1 MDIIFVDER
10 EDVQKKTF
18 TKWINSQLGK
28 GNHPLVKDLF
38 FDLRDGT
45 RLLGL
50 LEVLCG
56 KELPREKGR
65 LRVHHL
71 NNVGRALK
79 VLQDNNVKLVNIST
93 NDIVDGNQKLTL
105 GLVWSIILHWQVH
118 GVLSNASDEFPQTN
132 LEKTL
137 LAWCRDATSGY
148 TDVNIRNFTTSWS
161 DGLAFNALIHRF
173 RPHLF
178 DYDALTKKDVNSRLE
193 HAFQIAYKYLG
204 IDKLLDPEDV
214 NTSLPDKK
222 SVMMYI
228 MCFFQSLHNQSVP
241 LRRLDSADFSEESAE
256 ASHLNYDS
264 DITSYQASLED
275 VLTWLLEDEEKLKE
289 QSVADSLDGI
299 KEQFHEHEAFMLE
312 LAKHQQAVE
321 KVLFSGNQLF
331 TQGKITPAEQEEIV
345 VQMQLLNGRWQ
356 DIRSRAL
363 ERQND
368 LHEKFM
374 SLQKVQL
381 DNISKWL
388 SEMENKLEHLPPLGP
403 NLDAL
408 KKQAEMQ
415 KHLMEEVER
424 KRDAM
429 NGITKIVFVLDEDTS
444 QIAYTSLKKQL
455 DQIEQQWSNVCQV
468 VSERNA
474 LLESLIPQW
483 QQLEDEELCFSQWL
497 QRKEQQLST
506 ITLKPGADSRV
517 LLEQVKLLQSVEQ
530 DLDIHHRLFNQ
541 LTERAQKIKEQLEV
555 GSLGVIEI
563 TEKIEKLTQ
572 RWDALVLLM
581 EDLSKKL
588 ANMEEEKTAST
599 NRKQNELIH
608 SPPSDPNQQENE
620 QGGAKKRRL
629 DSWRMQEWYE
639 NYEAVNL
646 WLDRAES
653 TMGIAAYETSGNDIS
668 PWDTLSLDDQQVLLE
683 DTEADF
689 RAQKSK
695 VEKLLSQGAQVIK
708 DLESVGENP
717 IKIQKIMRDVES
729 RWKALVAAVEN
740 QKCNVQLQLDADRLR
755 CEKDALE
762 LILNSQV
769 RWIETTQRAMLDRK
783 PDECRRMAEQC
794 KLRLTSLQGHE
805 EKIEKLRKET
815 NEVKKKSPSLMSFA
829 VEVDQFC
836 KEWDVMS
843 RRLAEMERSLNHAML
858 QAPPVVFMDAAQS
871 LDTWLVNVHQAL
883 ISEQISVVELD
894 QMQDQLAK
902 LKELQSTIE
911 EEESN
916 LDYVRSTRNQLL
928 KTDKDAPWVGELN
941 HQVQHLESTWSEVCK
956 LIHVM
961 MEGLEKYI
969 VKLQQFQ
976 SEAAGL
982 MNWMLDVDQFL
993 AAEDPAVGDISTLE
1007 AQLEQSNALQE
1018 DIKTLGPNVFQIEI
1032 AGKELLENAGETP
1045 FAAELR
1051 NQISSLKEN
1060 WERVVE
1066 QTNNKNVKLK
1076 DALSGSNELTEIMSD
1091 LSDWLQKLETEIPE
1105 DGPVSNSS
1113 DLMSKNKK
1121 LQLLLNKAEK
1131 RHQEYEKLAFAF
1143 KNLSNS
1149 SHQKSLENVSDE
1161 FENLKSKWEGTVS
1174 KIKDLSKKY
1183 KEIALKYNEF
1193 CNLVMRENDWLDR
1206 LEKKLKRSP
1215 ESAADAEEISEN
1227 LDDLENYLRHH
1238 PSDRIPKIQNIGQYL
1253 VSNDV
1258 LVTPVERDVNL
1269 VTRRFEELSRQGRD
1283 RQQLLENSIAE
1294 AQQCERHILT
1304 VQAWI
1309 SHIDTVLQNRL
1320 DNDISSQDVPE
1331 ELTQLEAEFSEKE
1344 QSIKCLQED
1353 VENYRSRGRI
1363 EAAHRLE
1370 EQLRLVE
1377 EKFSEL
1383 QEKFVKFQ
1391 TPCNFGNKLN
1401 HIGTMLN
1408 EVDDGLDSF
1417 QFSSEDSDSSESQL
1431 EKCLVT
1437 ETRTALESAVKKESN
1452 LEAEIFHYQEWLHAA
1467 RMDADKTAP
1476 EKTKNVSEMEVQLC
1490 NDILSEVRNKKNLLD
1505 SLLERAKNSDESS
1518 EESIVELQ
1526 HEYSMFEQKLMKRI
1540 ETLKHLQEELVSI
1553 EQKKN
1558 ELIKTSNQM
1567 GKLKEKFAVKPELVE
1582 VEEKFEILSSKIQNL
1597 VANQEIDVKRA
1608 TIEQLRASPVQLPIS
1623 EPGSPKIEEIGLK
1636 IRRLNSVLDE
1646 LGAFTTNKTNINNF
1660 DSTSQLKEEL
1670 KALTERATSV
1680 EEDMNQLRS
1689 EWQVHSNREDSSTAR
1704 LNHQMKELTDKYMNV
1719 TEKAET
1725 QCQKLNEKIDRWSD
1739 LERKHENLSDRL
1751 QYLLSNFKDIEKAPV
1766 SRQKAL
1772 EDEAKNLQ
1780 SEFENLQQEAT
1791 EIGASKTLLQ
1801 KLLRESTTH
1810 LAGLSMRLD
1819 ELENLKQK
1827 SVKTA
1832 LTQTDKNQVIV
1843 LETSSYAIVP
1853 DFIAKVNKVRE
1864 AVAAVNRQLHQP
1876 ELAGKDFEDF
1886 GRQESSLKGIKDG
1899 MNALKPN
1906 VELVFAEKENIV
1918 KKASKAD
1925 AAQIERVSEKL
1936 NEEWKKLNTAY
1947 EERYKKWQKSS
1958 SVWQGFESDLR
1969 SMTSWLVSSET
1980 ILAHSRLQNGD
1991 LDYERAR
1998 MHQEMLQ
2005 KQVSEKM
2012 AMMESINVTG
2022 QKVLDQCSAPDAI
2035 LLQEQLDSLNKRWKT
2050 LVAELAARKAKLDED
2065 KSTLAVV
2072 KDEMEDLTSWLKETE
2087 TLLCGTPRTTDLA
2100 NAKVLLGKLKEHER
2114 DIPSRRSS
2122 LLTIM
2127 LAGSLVNVEDVETLE
2142 QRYAKV
2148 TGLLPDRRQNLE
2160 KYVNG
2165 LSKFQEEAVTE
2176 SEWLKDS
2183 RKTLEDRLAL
2193 YSAGRTVSNPSDVTK
2208 EDVVSHHK
2216 TVSKLVQQQNELEY
2230 AAQKSSLILSPS
2242 VKRTASNLASEWAS
2256 LTQVLKKLRP
2266 YERCPSPVNLD
2277 LIPSSSSNSAI
2288 IEARRSRLTFG
2299 GTLPTS
2305 GPGKIW
2311 ADQLCELQDWLEG
2324 QDLNLQMQVV
2334 DVTDENA
2341 IVSVIEKVQ
2350 KFLNEQDQKNVQLK
2364 KLLAAVAHFRQKGD
2378 YNKELEARALHLHS
2392 EWEEVREGAMQ
2403 RKRQLEG
2410 MLADGRSFEER
2421 RRDVDAWLSRLQARL
2436 ERMPPVGQ
2444 TLDIL
2449 EAQLK
2454 EQKALQAEVGQ
2465 WKGAVEGVTRT
2476 AHKIAADCPHDDAN
2490 RLRAIADRI
2499 NQRYTEL
2506 AISVQ
2511 ARGKALLNA
2520 LNSLQQ
2526 LDKALDR
2533 FLAWLSETESALELL
2548 EAEEEKYGPRDD
2560 FHHRSHGCQEQIRVK
2575 FVFSS

>member
-1 MDIIFVDER
+1 MDIVFVDER

-38 FDLRDGT
+38 YDLRDGT

-56 KELPREKGR
+56 KELRRERGR

-71 NNVGRALK
+71 NNVGCALK

-93 NDIVDGNQKLTL
+93 NDIVDGNPKLTL

-118 GVLSNASDEFPQTN
+118 GVLRNASNELPQTN

-148 TDVNIRNFTTSWS
+148 SGINIRNFTTSWS

-173 RPHLF
+173 RPDLF
-178 DYDALTKKDVNSRLE
+178 DYDALVKKDVNYRLE

-222 SVMMYI
+222 SVMMYV
-228 MCFFQSLHNQSVP
+228 MCFFQSLHNQTVP
-241 LRRLDSADFSEESAE
+241 LRRLDSADFSDESADT
-256 ASHLNYDS
+256 SHSSS
-264 DITSYQASLED
+264 DIASYQTSLED

-289 QSVADSLDGI
+289 QSIGDNLDSI
-299 KEQFHEHEAFMLE
+299 KEQFHEHETFMLE
-312 LAKHQQAVE
+312 LTKHQQGVE
-321 KVLFSGNQLF
+321 KVLFKGNQLL
-331 TQGKITPAEQEEIV
+331 TQGKVTPAEQEEV
-345 VQMQLLNGRWQ
+345 VIQMQLLNDRWQ

-374 SLQKVQL
+374 NLQKIQL
-381 DNISKWL
+381 DDISKWL
-388 SEMENKLEHLPPLGP
+388 SEMENTLDHLPPIGP
-403 NLDAL
+403 NLDGL
-408 KKQAEMQ
+408 KKQVETH
-415 KHLMEEVER
+415 KHLMEEVEK

-429 NGITKIVFVLDEDTS
+429 NGITKIVFVMADEDSS
-444 QIAYTSLKKQL
+444 QIAYASLKKQFA
-455 DQIEQQWSNVCQV
+455 QIQQQWANVCQV
-468 VSERNA
+468 VSERSTLLQA
-474 LLESLIPQW
+474 LVPQW

-497 QRKEQQLST
+497 QRKEQQLSS
-506 ITLKPGADSRV
+506 INLKPGSDSRV

-555 GSLGVIEI
+555 GSMGVIEI

-581 EDLSKKL
+581 EGLSKKL
-588 ANMEEEKTAST
+588 ANMEEEKTTST
-599 NRKQNELIH
+599 TRKQNELVH
-608 SPPSDPNQQENE
+608 SPPSDSSQEE
-620 QGGAKKRRL
+620 SDQGGAKKRRL

-653 TMGIAAYETSGNDIS
+653 TMGIAAYETSGADIS
-668 PWDTLSLDDQQVLLE
+668 PWDTLCLDDQQVLLE

-695 VEKLLSQGAQVIK
+695 VEKLLSQGTQVIK
-708 DLESVGENP
+708 DLESIGENP
-717 IKIQKIMRDVES
+717 LKIQKIMRDVES
-729 RWKALVAAVEN
+729 RWKALVTSVEI
-740 QKCNVQLQLDADRLR
+740 QKRNVQLQLDADRLR

-762 LILNSQV
+762 LILNSQC
-769 RWIETTQRAMLDRK
+769 RWMEATQRSMLDKK

-858 QAPPVVFMDAAQS
+858 QAPPVVFMEAAQS

-883 ISEQISVVELD
+883 ISEQISVAELD
-894 QMQDQLAK
+894 QMEDQLAK
-902 LKELQSTIE
+902 LKELQGTIDE
-911 EEESN
+911 EQSN
-916 LDYVRSTRNQLL
+916 LEYVRNTKNQLL
-928 KTDKDAPWVGELN
+928 KTDADAPWVGELN

-956 LIHVM
+956 LICVM

-969 VKLQQFQ
+969 AKLQQFQ
-976 SEAAGL
+976 NEVSGL
-982 MNWMLDVDQFL
+982 MNWMQDVDQFL
-993 AAEDPAVGDISTLE
+993 VAEDPAVGDVSTLE
-1007 AQLEQSNALQE
+1007 AQLEQSNALQD
-1018 DIKTLGPNVFQIEI
+1018 DIKTLGPNVERIETT
-1032 AGKELLENAGETP
+1032 GKELIDNAGETS
-1045 FAAELR
+1045 FATELR
-1051 NQISSLKEN
+1051 DQISSLKKK
-1060 WERVVE
+1060 WEKVVE
-1066 QTNNKNVKLK
+1066 QANSKNIKLK
-1076 DALSGSNELTEIMSD
+1076 DALNGSNELAEIISE
-1091 LSDWLQKLETEIPE
+1091 LSEWVQKLESEIPE
-1105 DGPVSNSS
+1105 DGPISNSS
-1113 DLMSKNKK
+1113 DLLSKNKK
-1121 LQLLLNKAEK
+1121 LQFLSNKVDK
-1131 RHQEYEKLAFAF
+1131 RYQEYEKLSSTFT
-1143 KNLSNS
+1143 NISNS
-1149 SHQKSLENVSDE
+1149 SQQNSLKSLSEE
-1161 FENLKSKWEGTVS
+1161 FLILQSKWESTVS
-1174 KIKDLSKKY
+1174 RVKELSHKY
-1183 KEIALKYNEF
+1183 KEMALKYNEF

-1238 PSDRIPKIQNIGQYL
+1238 PSDRVPKIQNIGQYL
-1253 VSNDV
+1253 ISNDV

-1344 QSIKCLQED
+1344 QSIKSLQED

-1370 EQLRLVE
+1370 EQLHLVE

-1383 QEKFVKFQ
+1383 QEKFIKFQ

-1408 EVDDGLDSF
+1408 QVEDGLNSF

-1437 ETRTALESAVKKESN
+1437 ENRALLENAIKKENN
-1452 LEAEIFHYQEWLHAA
+1452 LEGEIFHFQEWLHAA

-1490 NDILSEVRNKKNLLD
+1490 NEILSEVRNKKNLLD
-1505 SLLERAKNSDESS
+1505 SLQEKAKNSDESS
-1518 EESIVELQ
+1518 EESIAELQ
-1526 HEYSMFEQKLMKRI
+1526 HEYSMFEQKLIKRI
-1540 ETLKHLQEELVSI
+1540 ETLKGASKEYSKDFFQSLAEVKNWLQSAASFVYNFEKLPHKQKYSETQQERLKHLQEELLSI

-1558 ELIKTSNQM
+1558 ELIKASNQM

-1582 VEEKFEILSSKIQNL
+1582 VEEKFEILSNKIQDL
-1597 VANQEIDVKRA
+1597 VTNQEIDVKRA
-1608 TIEQLRASPVQLPIS
+1608 TIEQLRASPVQLPTS
-1623 EPGSPKIEEIGLK
+1623 EPGSPKLEEISLK
-1636 IRRLNSVLDE
+1636 IRRLNSSLE
-1646 LGAFTTNKTNINNF
+1646 NLNSLATIKTNINNF
-1660 DSTSQLKEEL
+1660 DSIAHLKEEL
-1670 KALTERATSV
+1670 QELDERSSSI
-1680 EEDMNQLRS
+1680 EESMDCLRS
-1689 EWQVHSNREDSSTAR
+1689 EFQVHANKQHPSTER
-1704 LNHQMKELTDKYMNV
+1704 LNNQISELNEKCQSVN
-1719 TEKAET
+1719 EKARE
-1725 QCQKLNEKIDRWSD
+1725 QYQRLSEKIDRWSD

-1751 QYLLSNFKDIEKAPV
+1751 QYLLSNFKEIEKAPV

-1780 SEFENLQQEAT
+1780 SEFEHLQQEAT
-1791 EIGASKTLLQ
+1791 EIGASKNLLQ
-1801 KLLRESTTH
+1801 KLLRESATH

-1819 ELENLKQK
+1819 ELETLKQK
-1827 SVKTA
+1827 SVKTV

-1843 LETSSYAIVP
+1843 LETSSYALVP

-1864 AVAAVNRQLHQP
+1864 AIAAVNRQLHQP

-1906 VELVFAEKENIV
+1906 VELVCAEKENII

-1936 NEEWKKLNTAY
+1936 NEEWNKLNGAY

-1958 SVWQGFESDLR
+1958 VIWQGFESDLR

-2012 AMMESINVTG
+2012 AIIEGINVTG
-2022 QKVLDQCSAPDAI
+2022 HKVLEQCSAPDAI

-2050 LVAELAARKAKLDED
+2050 LVAELATRKAKLDED

-2072 KDEMEDLTSWLKETE
+2072 KDEMEDLTAWLKETE

-2100 NAKVLLGKLKEHER
+2100 NAKVLLGKLKEHEK
-2114 DIPSRRSS
+2114 DIPSHRSS

-2127 LAGSLVNVEDVETLE
+2127 LAGALVNVEDVENLE
-2142 QRYAKV
+2142 LRYAKV
-2148 TGLLPDRRQNLE
+2148 TGILPDRRHNLE
-2160 KYVNG
+2160 SYVNG
-2165 LSKFQEEAVTE
+2165 LSKFQEQAVIE
-2176 SEWLKDS
+2176 NEWLKDS
-2183 RKTLEDRLAL
+2183 RKHLEDRLAL
-2193 YSAGRTVSNPSDVTK
+2193 YSAGRTVSNSADVTK
-2208 EDVVSHHK
+2208 EDVVSHHQ
-2216 TVSKLVQQQNELEY
+2216 TISKLVQQQSELEC

-2242 VKRTASNLASEWAS
+2242 VKRTTSNLVSEWAA
-2256 LTQVLKKLRP
+2256 LTQTLKKLRP
-2266 YERCPSPVNLD
+2266 YERCPSPINLD
-2277 LIPSSSSNSAI
+2277 TIAPLSSNSAI
-2288 IEARRSRLTFG
+2288 IEARKSRTTFG
-2299 GTLPTS
+2299 GTLPTT

-2350 KFLNEQDQKNVQLK
+2350 VCV
-2364 KLLAAVAHFRQKGD
+2364 LL
-2378 YNKELEARALHLHS
+2378 L
-2392 EWEEVREGAMQ
+2392 
-2403 RKRQLEG
+2403 
-2410 MLADGRSFEER
+2410 
-2421 RRDVDAWLSRLQARL
+2421 
-2436 ERMPPVGQ
+2436 
-2444 TLDIL
+2444 
-2449 EAQLK
+2449 
-2454 EQKALQAEVGQ
+2454 
-2465 WKGAVEGVTRT
+2465 
-2476 AHKIAADCPHDDAN
+2476 
-2490 RLRAIADRI
+2490 
-2499 NQRYTEL
+2499 
-2506 AISVQ
+2506 
-2511 ARGKALLNA
+2511 
-2520 LNSLQQ
+2520 
-2526 LDKALDR
+2526 
-2533 FLAWLSETESALELL
+2533 
-2548 EAEEEKYGPRDD
+2548 
-2560 FHHRSHGCQEQIRVK
+2560 
-2575 FVFSS
+2575 

>member
-1 MDIIFVDER
+1 MDIVFVDER

-38 FDLRDGT
+38 YDLRDGT

-56 KELPREKGR
+56 KELRRERGR

-71 NNVGRALK
+71 NNVGCALK

-93 NDIVDGNQKLTL
+93 NDIVDGNPKLTL

-118 GVLSNASDEFPQTN
+118 GVLRNASDELPQTN

-137 LAWCRDATSGY
+137 LAWCHDATTGY
-148 TDVNIRNFTTSWS
+148 AGVNIRNFTTCWS
-161 DGLAFNALIHRF
+161 DGLAFNAIIHRF
-173 RPHLF
+173 RPQIF
-178 DYDALTKKDVNSRLE
+178 DYDALMKKDVNSRLE

-222 SVMMYI
+222 SVMMYV
-228 MCFFQSLHNQSVP
+228 MCFFQSLHNQSAQSIP
-241 LRRLDSADFSEESAE
+241 LRRLDSAELSDESAE
-256 ASHLNYDS
+256 ASHLNYEN
-264 DITSYQASLED
+264 DITSYQTSLED
-275 VLTWLLEDEEKLKE
+275 VLTCLLEDEEKLRE
-289 QSVADSLDGI
+289 QSTADNLDCI
-299 KEQFHEHEAFMLE
+299 KEQFHEHESFMLE
-312 LAKHQQAVE
+312 LTKHQQGVE
-321 KVLFSGNQLF
+321 KVLFSGNQLL
-331 TQGKITPAEQEEIV
+331 TQGKVTSAEQEEIV
-345 VQMQLLNGRWQ
+345 VQMQLLNDRWQ

-374 SLQKVQL
+374 NLQKVQL

-388 SEMENKLEHLPPLGP
+388 SEMENKLDHLPPIGP
-403 NLDAL
+403 NLDEL
-408 KKQAEMQ
+408 KKQVETQ
-415 KHLMEEVER
+415 KHLMDEIER

-429 NGITKIVFVLDEDTS
+429 NSITKIVFVMADEENS

-455 DQIEQQWSNVCQV
+455 AQIEQQWASVCHA
-468 VSERNA
+468 VSERST
-474 LLESLIPQW
+474 LLQSLVPQW

-506 ITLKPGADSRV
+506 ITLKPGSDSRV

-563 TEKIEKLTQ
+563 TEKIEKLTH

-581 EDLSKKL
+581 ESLSKKL
-588 ANMEEEKTAST
+588 ANMEEEKIAST
-599 NRKQNELIH
+599 NRKQNELVH
-608 SPPSDPNQQENE
+608 SPPSDSGQEENE

-653 TMGIAAYETSGNDIS
+653 TMGIAAYEGSGTD
-668 PWDTLSLDDQQVLLE
+668 PWDTLCLDDQQVLLE

-689 RAQKSK
+689 RAQKGK
-695 VEKLLSQGAQVIK
+695 VEKLLSQGTQVIK
-708 DLESVGENP
+708 DLESIGENP
-717 IKIQKIMRDVES
+717 LKIQKIMRDVES
-729 RWKALVAAVEN
+729 RWKALVMSVEN
-740 QKCNVQLQLDADRLR
+740 QKRNVQLQLDADRLR

-762 LILNSQV
+762 LILNSQC
-769 RWIETTQRAMLDRK
+769 RWMEAAQRSMLDKK

-883 ISEQISVVELD
+883 ISEQISVAELD
-894 QMQDQLAK
+894 QMEEQLSK

-911 EEESN
+911 EEQSN
-916 LDYVRSTRNQLL
+916 LEYVRNTKNQLL
-928 KTDKDAPWVGELN
+928 KTDADAPWVGELN

-956 LIHVM
+956 LIRVM

-969 VKLQQFQ
+969 TKLQQFQ
-976 SEAAGL
+976 NEISGL
-982 MNWMLDVDQFL
+982 MNWMQDVDQFL
-993 AAEDPAVGDISTLE
+993 AAEDPAVGDMSTLE
-1007 AQLEQSNALQE
+1007 AQLEQSNALQD
-1018 DIKTLGPNVFQIEI
+1018 DIKTLGPNVERIETT
-1032 AGKELLENAGETP
+1032 GKELIDNAGETP
-1045 FAAELR
+1045 FATEIR
-1051 NQISSLKEN
+1051 EQISSLKEK
-1060 WERVVE
+1060 WEKVIE
-1066 QTNNKNVKLK
+1066 QANNKNIKLK
-1076 DALSGSNELTEIMSD
+1076 EAVNGNNELTEIMSE
-1091 LSDWLQKLETEIPE
+1091 LSEWLQKLETEIPE
-1105 DGPVSNSS
+1105 DNPISNSS

-1121 LQLLLNKAEK
+1121 LQFLLNKIE
-1131 RHQEYEKLAFAF
+1131 RRQQEYEKLSSTF
-1143 KNLSNS
+1143 KSISDSPQQNSFEIFSQEFQNL
-1149 SHQKSLENVSDE
+1149 Q
-1161 FENLKSKWEGTVS
+1161 SKWDGMLFR
-1174 KIKDLSKKY
+1174 IKELSQKY
-1183 KEIALKYNEF
+1183 KEMAVKYNEF

-1238 PSDRIPKIQNIGQYL
+1238 PTDRVPKIQNIGQFL
-1253 VSNDV
+1253 ISNDV

-1283 RQQLLENSIAE
+1283 RQQLLESSIAE

-1331 ELTQLEAEFSEKE
+1331 ELTQLEAEFAEKE
-1344 QSIKCLQED
+1344 ESIKALQED

-1377 EKFSEL
+1377 EKFCEL
-1383 QEKFVKFQ
+1383 QEKFIKFQ

-1408 EVDDGLDSF
+1408 EVEDGLNSF
-1417 QFSSEDSDSSESQL
+1417 QFSSEESDSSESQL

-1437 ETRTALESAVKKESN
+1437 ETRAHLESAVKKDNN
-1452 LEAEIFHYQEWLHAA
+1452 LEAEIFHFQEWLHAA

-1476 EKTKNVSEMEVQLC
+1476 EKTKNVSELEIQLC

-1505 SLLERAKNSDESS
+1505 SLFEKAKNSEESS
-1518 EESIVELQ
+1518 EENVKELQ

-1558 ELIKTSNQM
+1558 ELIQASNQM

-1597 VANQEIDVKRA
+1597 VTNQEIDVKRA
-1608 TIEQLRASPVQLPIS
+1608 TIEQLRASPVQLPTS

-1636 IRRLNSVLDE
+1636 IRQLNASIDE
-1646 LGAFTTNKTNINNF
+1646 FGKFITNKTNINNF
-1660 DSTSQLKEEL
+1660 DSVIQLKEEIKCL
-1670 KALTERATSV
+1670 NEKSNDL
-1680 EEDMNQLRS
+1680 EENVDDLQS
-1689 EWQVHSNREDSSTAR
+1689 EWRAHGRKDDVSSSRLSN
-1704 LNHQMKELTDKYMNV
+1704 QMKELTDNYQSVSDQAK
-1719 TEKAET
+1719 EH
-1725 QCQKLNEKIDRWSD
+1725 CQNLHRKIELWSD
-1739 LERKHENLSDRL
+1739 VERKHENLSDRL

-1780 SEFENLQQEAT
+1780 TEFENLQQKAT
-1791 EIGASKTLLQ
+1791 EVGASKILLQ
-1801 KLLRESTTH
+1801 KLLRESTTN

-1819 ELENLKQK
+1819 ELETLKQR

-1843 LETSSYAIVP
+1843 IETSNFAIVP

-1864 AVAAVNRQLHQP
+1864 AIAAVNRQLNQP

-1886 GRQESSLKGIKDG
+1886 GRQEGSLKGIKDG

-1906 VELVFAEKENIV
+1906 VELVCAEKENIV
-1918 KKASKAD
+1918 KKASKTD
-1925 AAQIERVSEKL
+1925 AAQIVRVSEKL
-1936 NEEWKKLNTAY
+1936 NEEWNKLNTAY
-1947 EERYKKWQKSS
+1947 DERYKKWQKSCE
-1958 SVWQGFESDLR
+1958 VWQGFESDLR

-2012 AMMESINVTG
+2012 AIMEGINVTG
-2022 QKVLDQCSAPDAI
+2022 HKVLDQCSAPDAI
-2035 LLQEQLDSLNKRWKT
+2035 LLQEQLDSLNKRWKS
-2050 LVAELAARKAKLDED
+2050 LVAELATRKTKLDED

-2087 TLLCGTPRTTDLA
+2087 TLLCGTPRTTDLS
-2100 NAKVLLGKLKEHER
+2100 NAKVLLGKLKEHEQ

-2127 LAGSLVNVEDVETLE
+2127 LAGPLVNVEDVEILE

-2160 KYVNG
+2160 TYVNR
-2165 LSKFQEEAVTE
+2165 LSKFQEEAVIE
-2176 SEWLKDS
+2176 NNWLRDS
-2183 RKTLEDRLAL
+2183 RKLLEERLAL
-2193 YSAGRTVSNPSDVTK
+2193 YSAGRTVSDISEVTK
-2208 EDVVSHHK
+2208 EDVESHHK
-2216 TVSKLVQQQNELEY
+2216 IISKLVQQQNELES

-2242 VKRTASNLASEWAS
+2242 VKRTTSNLASEWAAVS
-2256 LTQVLKKLRP
+2256 QVLKKLRP
-2266 YERCPSPVNLD
+2266 YERCPSPIGLETIAP
-2277 LIPSSSSNSAI
+2277 LPSNSNI
-2288 IEARRSRLTFG
+2288 LEARRSRTTFG

-2311 ADQLCELQDWLEG
+2311 ADQLCELIDWLES

-2341 IVSVIEKVQ
+2341 VVSVIEKVQ
-2350 KFLNEQDQKNVQLK
+2350 SGIRNELK
-2364 KLLAAVAHFRQKGD
+2364 ILVIIVGLSI
-2378 YNKELEARALHLHS
+2378 HS
-2392 EWEEVREGAMQ
+2392 
-2403 RKRQLEG
+2403 
-2410 MLADGRSFEER
+2410 
-2421 RRDVDAWLSRLQARL
+2421 
-2436 ERMPPVGQ
+2436 
-2444 TLDIL
+2444 
-2449 EAQLK
+2449 
-2454 EQKALQAEVGQ
+2454 
-2465 WKGAVEGVTRT
+2465 T
-2476 AHKIAADCPHDDAN
+2476 A
-2490 RLRAIADRI
+2490 
-2499 NQRYTEL
+2499 
-2506 AISVQ
+2506 
-2511 ARGKALLNA
+2511 
-2520 LNSLQQ
+2520 
-2526 LDKALDR
+2526 
-2533 FLAWLSETESALELL
+2533 
-2548 EAEEEKYGPRDD
+2548 
-2560 FHHRSHGCQEQIRVK
+2560 
-2575 FVFSS
+2575 

>member
-1 MDIIFVDER
+1 MSLAAVIKWKRRKDER

-38 FDLRDGT
+38 YDLRDGT

-56 KELPREKGR
+56 KELRRERGR

-71 NNVGRALK
+71 NNVGCALK

-93 NDIVDGNQKLTL
+93 NDIVDGNPKLTL

-118 GVLSNASDEFPQTN
+118 GVLRNASDELPQTN

-137 LAWCRDATSGY
+137 LAWCHDATTGY
-148 TDVNIRNFTTSWS
+148 AGVNIRNFTTCWS
-161 DGLAFNALIHRF
+161 DGLAFNAIIHRF
-173 RPHLF
+173 RPQIF
-178 DYDALTKKDVNSRLE
+178 DYDALMKKDVNSRLE

-222 SVMMYI
+222 SVMMYV
-228 MCFFQSLHNQSVP
+228 MCFFQSLHNQSAQSIP
-241 LRRLDSADFSEESAE
+241 LRRLDSAELSDESAE
-256 ASHLNYDS
+256 ASHLNYEN
-264 DITSYQASLED
+264 DITSYQTSLED
-275 VLTWLLEDEEKLKE
+275 VLTCLLEDEEKLRE
-289 QSVADSLDGI
+289 QSTADNLDCI
-299 KEQFHEHEAFMLE
+299 KEQFHEHESFMLE
-312 LAKHQQAVE
+312 LTKHQQGVE
-321 KVLFSGNQLF
+321 KVLFSGNQLL
-331 TQGKITPAEQEEIV
+331 TQGKVTSAEQEEIV
-345 VQMQLLNGRWQ
+345 VQMQLLNDRWQ

-374 SLQKVQL
+374 NLQKVQL

-388 SEMENKLEHLPPLGP
+388 SEMENKLDHLPPIGP
-403 NLDAL
+403 NLDEL
-408 KKQAEMQ
+408 KKQVETQ
-415 KHLMEEVER
+415 KHLMDEIER

-429 NGITKIVFVLDEDTS
+429 NSITKIVFVMADEENS

-455 DQIEQQWSNVCQV
+455 AQIEQQWASVCHA
-468 VSERNA
+468 VSERST
-474 LLESLIPQW
+474 LLQSLVPQW

-506 ITLKPGADSRV
+506 ITLKPGSDSRV

-563 TEKIEKLTQ
+563 TEKIEKLTH

-581 EDLSKKL
+581 ESLSKKL
-588 ANMEEEKTAST
+588 ANMEEEKIAST
-599 NRKQNELIH
+599 NRKQNELVH
-608 SPPSDPNQQENE
+608 SPPSDSGQEENE

-653 TMGIAAYETSGNDIS
+653 TMGIAAYEGSGTD
-668 PWDTLSLDDQQVLLE
+668 PWDTLCLDDQQVLLE

-689 RAQKSK
+689 RAQKGK
-695 VEKLLSQGAQVIK
+695 VEKLLSQGTQVIK
-708 DLESVGENP
+708 DLESIGENP
-717 IKIQKIMRDVES
+717 LKIQKIMRDVES
-729 RWKALVAAVEN
+729 RWKALVMSVEN
-740 QKCNVQLQLDADRLR
+740 QKRNVQLQLDADRLR

-762 LILNSQV
+762 LILNSQC
-769 RWIETTQRAMLDRK
+769 RWMEAAQRSMLDKK

-883 ISEQISVVELD
+883 ISEQISVAELD
-894 QMQDQLAK
+894 QMEEQLSK

-911 EEESN
+911 EEQSN
-916 LDYVRSTRNQLL
+916 LEYVRNTKNQLL
-928 KTDKDAPWVGELN
+928 KTDADAPWVGELN

-956 LIHVM
+956 LIRVM

-969 VKLQQFQ
+969 TKLQQFQ
-976 SEAAGL
+976 NEISGL
-982 MNWMLDVDQFL
+982 MNWMQDVDQFL
-993 AAEDPAVGDISTLE
+993 AAEDPAVGDMSTLE
-1007 AQLEQSNALQE
+1007 AQLEQSNALQD
-1018 DIKTLGPNVFQIEI
+1018 DIKTLGPNVERIETT
-1032 AGKELLENAGETP
+1032 GKELIDNAGETP
-1045 FAAELR
+1045 FATEIR
-1051 NQISSLKEN
+1051 EQISSLKEK
-1060 WERVVE
+1060 WEKVIE
-1066 QTNNKNVKLK
+1066 QANNKNIKLK
-1076 DALSGSNELTEIMSD
+1076 EAVNGNNELTEIMSE
-1091 LSDWLQKLETEIPE
+1091 LSEWLQKLETEIPE
-1105 DGPVSNSS
+1105 DNPISNSS

-1121 LQLLLNKAEK
+1121 LQFLLNKIE
-1131 RHQEYEKLAFAF
+1131 RRQQEYEKLSSTF
-1143 KNLSNS
+1143 KSISDSPQQNSFEIFSQEFQNL
-1149 SHQKSLENVSDE
+1149 Q
-1161 FENLKSKWEGTVS
+1161 SKWDGMLFR
-1174 KIKDLSKKY
+1174 IKELSQKY
-1183 KEIALKYNEF
+1183 KEMAVKYNEF

-1238 PSDRIPKIQNIGQYL
+1238 PTDRVPKIQNIGQFL
-1253 VSNDV
+1253 ISNDV

-1283 RQQLLENSIAE
+1283 RQQLLESSIAE

-1331 ELTQLEAEFSEKE
+1331 ELTQLEAEFAEKE
-1344 QSIKCLQED
+1344 ESIKALQED

-1377 EKFSEL
+1377 EKFCEL
-1383 QEKFVKFQ
+1383 QEKFIKFQ

-1408 EVDDGLDSF
+1408 EVEDGLNSF
-1417 QFSSEDSDSSESQL
+1417 QFSSEESDSSESQL

-1437 ETRTALESAVKKESN
+1437 ETRAHLESAVKKDNN
-1452 LEAEIFHYQEWLHAA
+1452 LEAEIFHFQEWLHAA

-1476 EKTKNVSEMEVQLC
+1476 EKTKNVSELEIQLC

-1505 SLLERAKNSDESS
+1505 SLFEKAKNSEESS
-1518 EESIVELQ
+1518 EENVKELQ

-1540 ETLKHLQEELVSI
+1540 ETLKGATKEYSKDFFQSLAEVKNWLQSAGSFVYNFEKLSRKQKLSESQQERLKHLQEELVSI

-1558 ELIKTSNQM
+1558 ELIQASNQM

-1597 VANQEIDVKRA
+1597 VTNQEIDVKRA
-1608 TIEQLRASPVQLPIS
+1608 TIEQLRASPVQLPTS

-1636 IRRLNSVLDE
+1636 IRQLNASIDE
-1646 LGAFTTNKTNINNF
+1646 FGKFITNKTNINNF
-1660 DSTSQLKEEL
+1660 DSVIQLKEEIKCL
-1670 KALTERATSV
+1670 NEKSNDL
-1680 EEDMNQLRS
+1680 EENVDDLQS
-1689 EWQVHSNREDSSTAR
+1689 EWRAHGRKDDVSSSRLSN
-1704 LNHQMKELTDKYMNV
+1704 QMKELTDNYQSVSDQAK
-1719 TEKAET
+1719 EH
-1725 QCQKLNEKIDRWSD
+1725 CQNLHRKIELWSD
-1739 LERKHENLSDRL
+1739 VERKHENLSDRL

-1780 SEFENLQQEAT
+1780 TEFENLQQKAT
-1791 EIGASKTLLQ
+1791 EVGASKILLQ
-1801 KLLRESTTH
+1801 KLLRESTTN

-1819 ELENLKQK
+1819 ELETLKQR

-1843 LETSSYAIVP
+1843 IETSNFAIVP

-1864 AVAAVNRQLHQP
+1864 AIAAVNRQLNQP

-1886 GRQESSLKGIKDG
+1886 GRQEGSLKGIKDG

-1906 VELVFAEKENIV
+1906 VELVCAEKENIV
-1918 KKASKAD
+1918 KKASKTD
-1925 AAQIERVSEKL
+1925 AAQIVRVSEKL
-1936 NEEWKKLNTAY
+1936 NEEWNKLNTAY
-1947 EERYKKWQKSS
+1947 DERYKKWQKSCE
-1958 SVWQGFESDLR
+1958 VWQGFESDLR

-2012 AMMESINVTG
+2012 AIMEGINVTG
-2022 QKVLDQCSAPDAI
+2022 HKVLDQCSAPDAI
-2035 LLQEQLDSLNKRWKT
+2035 LLQEQLDSLNKRWKS
-2050 LVAELAARKAKLDED
+2050 LVAELATRKTKLDED

-2087 TLLCGTPRTTDLA
+2087 TLLCGTPRTTDLS
-2100 NAKVLLGKLKEHER
+2100 NAKVLLGKLKEHEQ

-2127 LAGSLVNVEDVETLE
+2127 LAGPLVNVEDVEILE

-2160 KYVNG
+2160 TYVNR
-2165 LSKFQEEAVTE
+2165 LSKFQEEAVIE
-2176 SEWLKDS
+2176 NNWLRDS
-2183 RKTLEDRLAL
+2183 RKLLEERLAL
-2193 YSAGRTVSNPSDVTK
+2193 YSAGRTVSDISEVTK
-2208 EDVVSHHK
+2208 EDVESHHK
-2216 TVSKLVQQQNELEY
+2216 IISKLVQQQNELES

-2242 VKRTASNLASEWAS
+2242 VKRTTSNLASEWAAVS
-2256 LTQVLKKLRP
+2256 QVLKKLRP
-2266 YERCPSPVNLD
+2266 YERCPSPIGLETIAP
-2277 LIPSSSSNSAI
+2277 LPSNSNI
-2288 IEARRSRLTFG
+2288 LEARRSRTTFG

-2311 ADQLCELQDWLEG
+2311 ADQLCELIDWLES

-2341 IVSVIEKVQ
+2341 VVSVIEKVQ
-2350 KFLNEQDQKNVQLK
+2350 SGIRNELK
-2364 KLLAAVAHFRQKGD
+2364 ILVIIVGLSI
-2378 YNKELEARALHLHS
+2378 HS
-2392 EWEEVREGAMQ
+2392 
-2403 RKRQLEG
+2403 
-2410 MLADGRSFEER
+2410 
-2421 RRDVDAWLSRLQARL
+2421 
-2436 ERMPPVGQ
+2436 
-2444 TLDIL
+2444 
-2449 EAQLK
+2449 
-2454 EQKALQAEVGQ
+2454 
-2465 WKGAVEGVTRT
+2465 T
-2476 AHKIAADCPHDDAN
+2476 A
-2490 RLRAIADRI
+2490 
-2499 NQRYTEL
+2499 
-2506 AISVQ
+2506 
-2511 ARGKALLNA
+2511 
-2520 LNSLQQ
+2520 
-2526 LDKALDR
+2526 
-2533 FLAWLSETESALELL
+2533 
-2548 EAEEEKYGPRDD
+2548 
-2560 FHHRSHGCQEQIRVK
+2560 
-2575 FVFSS
+2575 